1 MAIDFPDAP
10 TSGMVYGG
18 WKWDGSKWVADPGV
32 AYLPLAGGTL
42 TGDLILHADATQPF
56 GAPTLQQMQ
65 NAITAAGLTLPLTVA
80 QGGTGATT
88 ALGARTAFNLNQV
101 PIVFVFP
108 NTPVPGA
115 LINVP
120 VIVPFNMNANMPGSN
135 IYATSC
141 NATAAA
147 TNVFRVNKVT
157 GGVGNP
163 AQVGQINL
171 AAGPAWTFQS
181 AGTASFLIGDIIQM
195 QYLQG
200 GATAIQDLANVSIS
214 LYTNR
219 T

>member
-18 WKWDGSKWVADPGV
+18 WQWDGSKWVADPGA
-32 AYLPLAGGTL
+32 AYLPLGGGTL
-42 TGDLILHADATQPF
+42 TGELILAGDAVQPF
-56 GAPTLQQMQ
+56 GATTLQQMQ
-65 NAITAAGLTLPLTVA
+65 NAITAAALTLPLTIA
-80 QGGTGATT
+80 QGGTGGTT
-88 ALGARTAFNLNQV
+88 ALAARTNLSLNQV

-108 NTPVPGA
+108 NIPVPGA

-120 VIVPFNMNANMPGSN
+120 VIVPFSMNANMPGSR

-141 NATAAA
+141 NATAALS
-147 TNVFRVNKVT
+147 NVFRVNKVT
-157 GGVGNP
+157 GGVGSP

-200 GATAIQDLANVSIS
+200 AATAIQDLANVSIS

>member
-1 MAIDFPDAP
+1 MAVNFPDAP

-32 AYLPLAGGTL
+32 FLPLAGGTL
-42 TGDLILHADATQPF
+42 TGDLILAGNATLPL
-56 GAPTLQQMQ
+56 GATTLQQMQ
-65 NAITAAGLTLPLTVA
+65 NAITAATPTFPLTVA

-88 ALGARTAFNLNQV
+88 ALGARTNLNLNQV

-108 NTPVPGA
+108 NIPVPGA

-120 VIVPFNMNANMPGSN
+120 VIVPFTMNANMPGSR

-141 NATAAA
+141 NATAAL

-163 AQVGQINL
+163 AQIGQINL
-171 AAGPAWTFQS
+171 AAGPVWTFQS
-181 AGTASFLIGDIIQM
+181 AGVATFAIGDVIQM

-200 GATAIQDLANVSIS
+200 AAAAIQDLANVSIS

>member
-18 WKWDGSKWVADPGV
+18 WQWDGSKWVADPGV
-32 AYLPLAGGTL
+32 AYLPLVGGTL
-42 TGDLILHADATQPF
+42 TGELILAGDAVQPF
-56 GAPTLQQMQ
+56 GATTLQQMQ
-65 NAITAAGLTLPLTVA
+65 NAITAAALTLPLTIA
-80 QGGTGATT
+80 QGGTGGTT
-88 ALGARTAFNLNQV
+88 ALAARTNLSLNQV

-108 NTPVPGA
+108 NIPVPGA

-120 VIVPFNMNANMPGSN
+120 VIVPFSMNANMPGSR

-181 AGTASFLIGDIIQM
+181 AGTVSFLIGDVIQM

-200 GATAIQDLANVSIS
+200 AATAIQDLANVSIS